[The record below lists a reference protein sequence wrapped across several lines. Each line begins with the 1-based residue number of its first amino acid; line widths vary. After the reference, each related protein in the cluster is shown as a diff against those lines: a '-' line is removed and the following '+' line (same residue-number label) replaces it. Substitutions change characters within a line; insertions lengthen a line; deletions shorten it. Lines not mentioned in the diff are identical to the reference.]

1 MEEDGMQ
8 KLVLVLSI
16 VFIILTF
23 AGAGYVLLNRGNGN
37 AGYAAIPM
45 VCALV
50 SISFY
55 RHKE

>member
-1 MEEDGMQ
+1 MQ

-45 VCALV
+45 VCALAC
-50 SISFY
+50 ISFY